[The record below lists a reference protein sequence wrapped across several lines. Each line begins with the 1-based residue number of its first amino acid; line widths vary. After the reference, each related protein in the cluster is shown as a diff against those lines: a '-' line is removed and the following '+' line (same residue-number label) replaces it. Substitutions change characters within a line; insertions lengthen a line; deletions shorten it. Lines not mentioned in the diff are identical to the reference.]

1 MPVRTIPELLW
12 SAVRER
18 PRPDCLAYREGNGP
32 YVPVSSAQ
40 VLERV
45 RNLSLGLRSLGVA
58 PGDRVA
64 ILSENRYEWALAD
77 LAALACGAVT
87 VPIYPT
93 LLAPAIEYILADC
106 EPVAIFLSSPEQAA
120 KVAAGRGKLPSLR
133 HAITFDET
141 ELAGAIALRQV
152 EEAGRTAAAGA
163 AADDAAYWTG
173 GDPHGVCSIIY
184 TSGTTGNP
192 KGVVLTHDNFVSN
205 IVNVTKVV
213 YFGPEDVCLSFLP
226 LSHVLER
233 MAGYYSMLYRG
244 VAIYYARRF
253 DTIAEDLALARPT
266 MMISVPRLYEK
277 IHGGAATA
285 AAAAGFPKR
294 QIFFWARRVAIRW
307 AEATVDGP
315 APGLRLKLA
324 HAVADRLVFT
334 KLRARLGGRVRLM
347 VSGGAPLNARIIKF
361 FNGAGALILEGYGLT
376 ETSPVLTCNKVGGIR
391 FGSVGRVIPET
402 EVRIAEDG
410 EILCRGPQVMRG
422 YYRNETATREVL
434 DEDGWLATGDI
445 GHLDDDG
452 YLFITD
458 RKKELIV
465 TAGGK
470 NIAPQP
476 LENALVADKYIAQ
489 AVVIGDRRSY
499 LSALIVPD
507 FANLKRYADNR
518 QLGVETPAEL
528 VAHPRVLRLFQR
540 IVDSI
545 NNELPG
551 FSQVRKFTLLPREF
565 TMAEDEL
572 TPTLKLKRFEIGRRH
587 RGAIDGM
594 YPVEAHGVDD

>member
-1 MPVRTIPELLW
+1 
-12 SAVRER
+12 
-18 PRPDCLAYREGNGP
+18 
-32 YVPVSSAQ
+32 
-40 VLERV
+40 
-45 RNLSLGLRSLGVA
+45 
-58 PGDRVA
+58 
-64 ILSENRYEWALAD
+64 
-77 LAALACGAVT
+77 
-87 VPIYPT
+87 
-93 LLAPAIEYILADC
+93 
-106 EPVAIFLSSPEQAA
+106 
-120 KVAAGRGKLPSLR
+120 
-133 HAITFDET
+133 
-141 ELAGAIALRQV
+141 
-152 EEAGRTAAAGA
+152 
-163 AADDAAYWTG
+163 
-173 GDPHGVCSIIY
+173 
-184 TSGTTGNP
+184 
-192 KGVVLTHDNFVSN
+192 
-205 IVNVTKVV
+205 
-213 YFGPEDVCLSFLP
+213 
-226 LSHVLER
+226 
-233 MAGYYSMLYRG
+233 
-244 VAIYYARRF
+244 
-253 DTIAEDLALARPT
+253 
-266 MMISVPRLYEK
+266 
-277 IHGGAATA
+277 
-285 AAAAGFPKR
+285 
-294 QIFFWARRVAIRW
+294 
-307 AEATVDGP
+307 
-315 APGLRLKLA
+315 
-324 HAVADRLVFT
+324 
-334 KLRARLGGRVRLM
+334 
-347 VSGGAPLNARIIKF
+347 
-361 FNGAGALILEGYGLT
+361 
-376 ETSPVLTCNKVGGIR
+376 VGGIR

-434 DEDGWLATGDI
+434 DEEGWLATGDI